1 MRFENYL
8 INEGISS
15 IIANLLSKF
24 AGIKPAQIKY
34 QLKVNWYDF
43 VDEIRK
49 RGDEEKMIDFIN
61 KTFHQNIKSLD
72 DVNLQKLK
80 LAMERNK

>member
-1 MRFENYL
+1 MEN
-8 INEGISS
+8 GISS

>member
-1 MRFENYL
+1 LEN
-8 INEGISS
+8 GISS